1 MKEEGAWA
9 GIPPIPGPKVEVCA
23 SNAFH
28 LFLLNPFKKW
38 ETQKI
43 LSKPTLELKVI
54 WHFELDSPNLSAAV
68 C

>member
-1 MKEEGAWA
+1 MKEGAWA
-9 GIPPIPGPKVEVCA
+9 GILPIPGPIVEVCT

-38 ETQKI
+38 ESQKI
-43 LSKPTLELKVI
+43 LSKLTLELKVI
-54 WHFELDSPNLSAAV
+54 WHFEPGSPNLSAAV